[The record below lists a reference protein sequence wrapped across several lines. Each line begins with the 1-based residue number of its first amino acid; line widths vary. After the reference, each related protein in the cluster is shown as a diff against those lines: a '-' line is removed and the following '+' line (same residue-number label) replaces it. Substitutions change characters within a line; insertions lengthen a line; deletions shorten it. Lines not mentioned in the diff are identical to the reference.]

1 MLRYQPTRGLLARL
15 LIGTGVVVVMSAA
28 VAAQG
33 LDDLQDSVP
42 NRRPRPPR
50 KHVNAIAQVSE
61 RWAKEWSAKN
71 LEGLMAL
78 YAEDAVFMP
87 ATGSRFTGRA
97 EIRELFAGAL
107 ASHPSKLQV
116 TSVVTGQSG
125 NLAYDSGE
133 YEEIKPGAG
142 VRSGSGSYLVV
153 LRRDRRNRWR
163 IVQHMWTDL
172 TSVGQTSATRG
183 VEK

>member
-1 MLRYQPTRGLLARL
+1 MLRYRPTQGLVARL
-15 LIGTGVVVVMSAA
+15 LVGVGVVVLMAAA

-42 NRRPRPPR
+42 SRRPPR
-50 KHVNAIAQVSE
+50 KPVNAIAKISE

-71 LEGLMAL
+71 LKGLLAL
-78 YAEDAVFMP
+78 YAEDAVFMT

-116 TSVVTGQSG
+116 TSSVTGQSG
-125 NLAYDSGE
+125 KLAYDSGE
-133 YEEIKPGAG
+133 YEEIKSDAG
-142 VRSGSGSYLVV
+142 VPSGSGSYLVV
-153 LRRDRRNRWR
+153 LRRDRKNRWR